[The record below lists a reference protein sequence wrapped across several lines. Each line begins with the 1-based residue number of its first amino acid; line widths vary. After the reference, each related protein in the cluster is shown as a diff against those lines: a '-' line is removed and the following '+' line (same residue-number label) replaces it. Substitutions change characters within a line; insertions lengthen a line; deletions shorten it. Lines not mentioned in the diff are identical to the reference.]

1 MRDERGGLVRK
12 PDSLPGTCAID
23 LLVEFSRLVRGIS
36 PNVEHHEI
44 VDLGLPQKMC
54 CGDFPG
60 FMLLDSATSQN
71 CGARLGGSFAAVDEE
86 NFFVNKNRAVTK

>member
-1 MRDERGGLVRK
+1 
-12 PDSLPGTCAID
+12 
-23 LLVEFSRLVRGIS
+23 
-36 PNVEHHEI
+36 
-44 VDLGLPQKMC
+44 MC